1 MSIMGQLGSLEAAGL
16 VRVAQVEPDLEYLFR
31 HSLVQ
36 DAVYTSLL
44 ENDRVRLHLMV
55 GETIEKLYPD
65 RLDEFADTLARHFQN
80 AGVDDKAHTY
90 FYKAGK
96 AALQSYANQEA
107 EIQFRRALS
116 LPCCTTER
124 AALLYGLAESLYRQS
139 RFQEALDAFKGGIEH
154 YQAESCWDDVA
165 RLYARSARVAWHAGN
180 NVEALR
186 LSNQGL
192 DVVAGSPDSPE
203 MAMLIHE
210 AARSYLFNDLH
221 DKAFQLCK
229 KALQMS
235 EKFNDVAGMADTLAT
250 YGVLKKLPEEEAR
263 EALERSVQLAEQA
276 GYLGIA
282 LRAYHNLAAL
292 HGAHEGGR
300 EASRKYFKKSAAL
313 GRQRGVANEE
323 HYSLVGA
330 VGFARAA
337 GDLTEAEAYLKRME
351 ELARS
356 MPDPGPADF
365 INKAH
370 RAALLFMRGEWEA
383 GIDLARTC
391 SQVAREQGDFASLY
405 EVLGDLVSGLL
416 EMILYQQLED
426 WSEVEALALERVDL
440 AEEGFGD
447 KRMPNLDL
455 AILRSR
461 QLRIDEARE
470 AMENAV
476 QGLGDEKS
484 PWRLSIINRV
494 DAEIS
499 TAAGRYAEAASA
511 LEEIVANYARLGARW
526 SWARTLHD
534 LAEVHMKSGSPADY
548 ERARG
553 LLREALNLYN
563 EMGATRHAEWMEIR
577 LTALRAKTFKLALV
591 SQQDAQEL
599 ARAAQ
604 IQGSFLPQEV
614 PQISGWELA
623 VTLEPARQ
631 TSGDF
636 YDFIPFSKDRWGL
649 LVADVADKGTA
660 AALFMTTSR
669 SLIRTYAADY
679 EIWPE
684 IVLSETNRRLLADTQ
699 SGLFVTAFYGVLD
712 PQTGILTY
720 ANAGHNPPYL
730 LRQEGDTQPLTRTG
744 TPLGIFEEASWEQNQ
759 VRVMPG
765 DSLVIYTDGVID
777 SQNGSEKLLGA
788 IGLLDSLEKHRNK
801 PAKATRDGIL
811 DDVHA
816 FVGDAPQFDDITLLV
831 LTRNT
836 TENE

>member
-1 MSIMGQLGSLEAAGL
+1 MNIMGQLGSLEAAGL

-44 ENDRVRLHLMV
+44 ETDRVRLHLMV

-65 RLDEFADTLARHFQN
+65 RLEEFAATLARHFQN

-90 FYKAGK
+90 FFKAGK
-96 AALQSYANQEA
+96 AALKSYANQEA

-116 LPCCTTER
+116 LPCCKTER
-124 AALLYGLAESLYRQS
+124 ADLLYGLAESLYRQS
-139 RFQEALDAFKGGIEH
+139 RFQEAQEAYKGGIAH

-180 NVEALR
+180 NAEALR

-192 DVVAGSPDSPE
+192 DVVAGAPDSPE

-210 AARSYLFNDLH
+210 AARSYLFNDLNE
-221 DKAFQLCK
+221 KAYQLCK
-229 KALQMS
+229 KALQIS

-250 YGVLKKLPEEEAR
+250 YGVLKNLSEEEAQDT
-263 EALERSVQLAEQA
+263 LERSVLLAEQA

-292 HGAHEGGR
+292 HGANEGGR

-313 GRQRGVANEE
+313 GRKRGVASEE
-323 HYSLVGA
+323 HYSLAGA

-337 GDLTEAEAYLKRME
+337 GDLVEAEAHLDRMD

-356 MPDPGPADF
+356 MPDPGPAEF
-365 INKAH
+365 INKTH

-391 SQVAREQGDFASLY
+391 SLIAKKQEDFTSLY

-426 WSEVEALALERVDL
+426 WSEAEVLILERIDL
-440 AEEGFGD
+440 AENGFGD
-447 KRMPNLDL
+447 KRMPYLDL
-455 AILRSR
+455 ATLRAR
-461 QLRIDEARE
+461 QMRIGEARD

-476 QGLGDEKS
+476 QGLDDERS
-484 PWRLSIINRV
+484 PWRLSTINRV

-499 TAAGRYAEAASA
+499 TASGRYAEAASA
-511 LEEIVANYARLGARW
+511 LEEIVANYARLGGRW

-553 LLREALNLYN
+553 LLREALNLYQ
-563 EMGATRHAEWMEIR
+563 EMGASRHADWMEVR
-577 LTALRAKTFKLALV
+577 LKALRTKTFKLALI

-604 IQGSFLPQEV
+604 IQGSFLPQSV

-636 YDFIPFSKDRWGL
+636 YDFIPFQKNRWGI
-649 LVADVADKGTA
+649 LVADVADKGAA

-669 SLIRTYAADY
+669 SLIRTYAAEY
-679 EIWPE
+679 ELWPE
-684 IVLSETNRRLLADTQ
+684 IVLSETNRRLLADTR
-699 SGLFVTAFYGVLD
+699 SGLFVTAFFGVLD

-730 LRQEGDTQPLTRTG
+730 LRQEGDTQLLTRTG

-759 VRVMPG
+759 VIIMPG
-765 DSLVIYTDGVID
+765 DNLVIYTDGVID
-777 SQNGSEKLLGA
+777 SQNNSEELLGD
-788 IGLLDSLEKHRNK
+788 IGLLDSLEDHRGK
-801 PAKATRDGIL
+801 PATATRDGIL
-811 DDVHA
+811 SDVHN
-816 FVGDAPQFDDITLLV
+816 FVGDAPQFDDITLMV
-831 LTRNT
+831 LTRDT
-836 TENE
+836 QG